1 MPVPRVPERGGRGI
15 FERGQKEEGKGK
27 AERRGTK
34 RQRKEGRKK
43 EEKEIE
49 KRKGADRTGRDPFA
63 GAKIL
68 TDVGF
73 KWMNLKSQ
81 ITSLLSISGVPPVC
95 PGGTSLPPY
104 LVSSERLFIITIRNN
119 QRFRQPA
126 AGAKK
131 IALFSVY

>member
-1 MPVPRVPERGGRGI
+1 MKQAVTFFALVTRYGAKFPDFSRYGANSKSLWGTFAPYPHL
-15 FERGQKEEGKGK
+15 GQ
-27 AERRGTK
+27 ALERRGKK

-49 KRKGADRTGRDPFA
+49 KRKGADRTGRHPFA
-63 GAKIL
+63 GATIL

-95 PGGTSLPPY
+95 PPY
-104 LVSSERLFIITIRNN
+104 QFGPLLSELGAIIHNHNT
-119 QRFRQPA
+119 
-126 AGAKK
+126 
-131 IALFSVY
+131 